1 MLNASRLIK
10 ELINTNWTNTNTG
23 SRTPDIQE
31 YKDKKRINGYINND
45 VCYIYNRTSSEE
57 PSAVGNVARKV
68 IYRVSIDVRTNIS
81 DDQVN
86 LMEAEVKRIIR
97 NNVNYLV
104 PTGVTHSTVGQQCIM
119 EIRGTTPF
127 SNTEDSNYFYN
138 YKRVIEVELTCWK
151 EAV

>member
-10 ELINTNWTNTNTG
+10 ELINTNWSSTNTG

-31 YKDKKRINGYINND
+31 YKDKKRVNGYINND
-45 VCYIYNRTSSEE
+45 VCYIYNRVSDETRDHISN
-57 PSAVGNVARKV
+57 GTRKV
-68 IYRVSIDVRTNIS
+68 TYRVSIDVRTNIS

-97 NNVNYLV
+97 NNVTYYV
-104 PTGVTHSTVGQQCIM
+104 PVGCSHSTVGEQM
-119 EIRGTTPF
+119 ELKVITTTPF
-127 SNTEDSNYFYN
+127 SNTEDSNYVFN
-138 YKRVIEVELTCWK
+138 YKRVIEVELVCYV